1 MAVGVHVPLR
11 FLRAAIKQGV
21 SVLKQRIPTVNS
33 QQTSRAL
40 EPVYARIPTRGSR
53 LPYGQR
59 VKVAQRWYST
69 SVDRV
74 LCEAGFKNVAPTVAK
89 GPVRHAVGRLTTTTP
104 FASTLRPKL
113 VGGAFPRSSGGY
125 SLGGSARYFSHTPTA
140 PAQVVSQVVA
150 AMRVLATKGKMEGLN
165 YGTDG
170 RAAVRAR
177 LAARLADENAPGTHI
192 DFYLSPTLTCLSP
205 LNARQ
210 NSLEDEGFMES
221 LGADFGAMLGGLTA
235 IYSDIKKLSQLG
247 DLPVTLAG
255 PAGDIVR
262 VHFKGRS
269 GADVEAI
276 CNELGIRR
284 GVVFEEERFAIGLL
298 APEYGEPPGSWRDMM
313 SESPPASSTY
323 SEDGLEE
330 ILSEAESYGASD
342 YFDIDADVS
351 FGTPTPDGSV
361 VGVYDGPEDVY
372 RFLENFIEHRGGRDG
387 YSTY

>member
-11 FLRAAIKQGV
+11 FLRTAVKKGI
-21 SVLKQRIPTVNS
+21 SVLKERIPTVNA
-33 QQTSRAL
+33 QQNSRVL
-40 EPVYARIPTRGSR
+40 EPIYARVPTQSSR

-69 SVDRV
+69 SVNNV
-74 LCEAGFKNVAPTVAK
+74 LCEAGIKDFAPKVAK
-89 GPVRHAVGRLTTTTP
+89 GPVRHAVGRLTTRTP
-104 FASTLRPKL
+104 FASTLRPNL

-140 PAQVVSQVVA
+140 PAQVISQVVA

-165 YGTDG
+165 YGTNG
-170 RAAVRAR
+170 RAAVRAQ
-177 LAARLADENAPGTHI
+177 LAAKLADENAPGSHV

-210 NSLEDEGFMES
+210 NSLEDEGFMEG

-235 IYSDIKKLSQLG
+235 IYSDIKKLSQRG
-247 DLPVTLAG
+247 DLPITLAG
-255 PAGDIVR
+255 PAGDIIR

-298 APEYGEPPGSWRDMM
+298 APECGEPPGSWKDMM

-323 SEDGLEE
+323 SEDGFDET
-330 ILSEAESYGASD
+330 LSEAESYGASD

-351 FGTPTPDGSV
+351 FGTLTPEGSS
-361 VGVYDGPEDVY
+361 VGPYDGPEDVY
-372 RFLENFIEHRGGRDG
+372 RFLENFVEYRSGHNAH
-387 YSTY
+387 

>member
-1 MAVGVHVPLR
+1 MAAGVHVPLR
-11 FLRAAIKQGV
+11 FLRAAIKKGIT
-21 SVLKQRIPTVNS
+21 VLKQRIPTTNA
-33 QQTSRAL
+33 QQASRVL
-40 EPVYARIPTRGSR
+40 EPAYARVPTQSSR

-69 SVDRV
+69 SINNV
-74 LCEAGFKNVAPTVAK
+74 LCEAGFKDVAPKVAK

-140 PAQVVSQVVA
+140 PAEVVSQVVA

-165 YGTDG
+165 HGTNG
-170 RAAVRAR
+170 RAAVRAQ
-177 LAARLADENAPGTHI
+177 LAAGLVDENAPGAHV

-205 LNARQ
+205 LNAKQ

-221 LGADFGAMLGGLTA
+221 LGADFGTMLGGLTA
-235 IYSDIKKLSQLG
+235 IYSDIKKLGQRG
-247 DLPVTLAG
+247 NLPITLAG
-255 PAGDIVR
+255 PTGDIIR

-284 GVVFEEERFAIGLL
+284 GVVFEEESFAMGLL
-298 APEYGEPPGSWRDMM
+298 APEHGEPAGSWRNMM
-313 SESPPASSTY
+313 SDSPPASSTY
-323 SEDGLEE
+323 SEDGFDDA
-330 ILSEAESYGASD
+330 LSEAESYGASD
-342 YFDIDADVS
+342 YFDIDADAS
-351 FGTPTPDGSV
+351 FGTSTPDGSSV
-361 VGVYDGPEDVY
+361 VAHDGPGDVY
-372 RFLENFIEHRGGRDG
+372 RFLENFIEYRGD